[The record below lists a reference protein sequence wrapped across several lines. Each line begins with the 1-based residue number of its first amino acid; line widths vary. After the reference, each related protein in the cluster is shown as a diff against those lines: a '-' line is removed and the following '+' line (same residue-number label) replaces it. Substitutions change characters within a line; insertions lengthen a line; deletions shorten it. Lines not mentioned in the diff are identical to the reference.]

1 MTLFEKIA
9 NHEIPAKIIHEDEDI
24 VAFHDISPQAPY
36 HIVIIPRKP
45 IASINEVEAGDAE
58 LIGKMV
64 VLAGQLAQ
72 RLGIADSGYRLVF
85 NCGANGGQTVDHVHL
100 HLIGGRQMH
109 WPPG

>member
-9 NHEIPAKIIHEDEDI
+9 NHEIPATIIHEDADL
-24 VAFHDISPQAPY
+24 VAFHDINPQAPY

-45 IASINEVEAGDAE
+45 IASLNEVEPEDTE

-64 VLAGQLAQ
+64 VLAGELAQ
-72 RLGIADSGYRLVF
+72 RLGISDTGYRLIF
-85 NCGANGGQTVDHVHL
+85 NCGPDAGQSVDHVHL
-100 HLIGGRQMH
+100 HLIGGRAMN